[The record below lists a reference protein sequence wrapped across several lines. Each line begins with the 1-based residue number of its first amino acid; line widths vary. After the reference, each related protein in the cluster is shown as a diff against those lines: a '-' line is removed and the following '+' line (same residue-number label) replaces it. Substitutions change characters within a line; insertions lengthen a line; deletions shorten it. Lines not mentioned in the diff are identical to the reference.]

1 MYVLALVAVLLVSVI
16 LLAAVVIL
24 RSRTDGVWVVQLA
37 DVGIALAPIF
47 VWLVLTGQLAKL
59 TFGREGLSFA
69 FQKVLTTDIKNTF
82 HFSLPVESLSAQEKP
97 NPSRLNDF
105 IANSTPAVFLV
116 LGKRSS
122 AEFLQQDLTTLKEYP
137 FFRFVVIQQNGGA
150 FFGMMDASHLTDYL
164 SKTSGWDRFIDA
176 VGRPDAAYFADPR
189 LGFVDAAKAVTETTE
204 KAEVLEKMQ
213 REHMD
218 WLPVTDSGAKWI
230 GRVEQS
236 AVLVR
241 LVLSLDPRTRE

>member
-1 MYVLALVAVLLVSVI
+1 
-16 LLAAVVIL
+16 
-24 RSRTDGVWVVQLA
+24 
-37 DVGIALAPIF
+37 
-47 VWLVLTGQLAKL
+47 
-59 TFGREGLSFA
+59 
-69 FQKVLTTDIKNTF
+69 
-82 HFSLPVESLSAQEKP
+82 
-97 NPSRLNDF
+97 
-105 IANSTPAVFLV
+105 
-116 LGKRSS
+116 
-122 AEFLQQDLTTLKEYP
+122 
-137 FFRFVVIQQNGGA
+137 
-150 FFGMMDASHLTDYL
+150 MMDASHLTDYL
-164 SKTSGWDRFIDA
+164 SKTNGWDRFIDA